1 MTKQEI
7 QSSLQAHHAAF
18 TAYISGLSDE
28 DYLFSLPQKW
38 SAGQQLDHIYR
49 SVQPLTL
56 ALFIPSW
63 ILKLWIGK
71 ANRTSKSYE
80 DLVAKYH
87 LKLSEGGAA
96 SGRFLPEKATLDKK
110 SVLIDKLTK
119 VVKILAGR
127 LEKYTETDLELLIL
141 PHPLLGKI
149 TLREMMYFTI
159 YHVQHHQ
166 NLTKEILSKK

>member
-7 QSSLQAHHAAF
+7 QTSLKTYHHVF
-18 TAYISGLSDE
+18 LAYINKLNDE
-28 DYLFSLPQKW
+28 DFLFCPPHKW

-56 ALFIPSW
+56 ALFVPSW
-63 ILKLWIGK
+63 VLKLWMGK
-71 ANRTSKSYE
+71 ANRPSKSYE
-80 DLVAKYH
+80 DLVSKYH
-87 LKLSEGGAA
+87 QKLAEGGAA
-96 SGRFLPEKATLDKK
+96 SGRFLPEKVILTKRKTL
-110 SVLIDKLTK
+110 VNKLTK
-119 VVKILAGR
+119 VVEILTGR
-127 LEKYTETDLELLIL
+127 LEKYSESDLDLIIL

-166 NLTKEILSKK
+166 KIAENTLSAK

>member
-7 QSSLQAHHAAF
+7 QSSLQTRHVDF
-18 TAYISGLSDE
+18 IAYISELSDI
-28 DYLFSLPQKW
+28 DYLFNLPQKW
-38 SAGQQLDHIYR
+38 SAGQQLDHIYK

-56 ALFIPSW
+56 ALFVPSW

-71 ANRTSKSYE
+71 ANRPSKSYE
-80 DLVAKYH
+80 DLVSKYQQ
-87 LKLSEGGAA
+87 KLSAGGAA
-96 SGRFLPEKATLDKK
+96 PGRFLPEKATIEQKPI
-110 SVLIDKLTK
+110 LIDKLTK
-119 VVKILAGR
+119 VVQILVGR
-127 LEKYTETDLELLIL
+127 LEKYSESDLDNLIL

-166 NLTKEILSKK
+166 IIIAETLSKK

>member
-7 QSSLQAHHAAF
+7 QSSLQTNHVDF
-18 TAYISGLSDE
+18 IAYISGLSDI

-38 SAGQQLDHIYR
+38 SGGQQLDHIYK

-56 ALFIPSW
+56 ALFVPSW

-71 ANRTSKSYE
+71 ANRPSKTYE
-80 DLVAKYH
+80 DLVSKYQQ
-87 LKLSEGGAA
+87 KLSQGGAA
-96 SGRFLPEKATLDKK
+96 PGKFIPEKAILEKK
-110 SVLIDKLTK
+110 PILINKLNK
-119 VVKILAGR
+119 VVQILVGR
-127 LEKYTETDLELLIL
+127 LEKYTESDLDNLIL

-166 NLTKEILSKK
+166 KIIAETLSKN